1 MYDTCMIYNNRTKNI
16 KLTFSNN
23 KTILIIKKYK
33 IELLTILIISIGLAI
48 LLPNFAMANQSFI
61 IPEILVLIKWTLII
75 FVVLALFY
83 FAKKGKPDKE
93 PKIHISN
100 GYHEVYNYNNQ
111 ITKKGMFEGGKLY
124 NGTINVYK
132 KDGSLSHTEIYK
144 DGNIVSS

>member
-1 MYDTCMIYNNRTKNI
+1 MIYNNRTKNI

-93 PKIHISN
+93 PKIHI
-100 GYHEVYNYNNQ
+100 
-111 ITKKGMFEGGKLY
+111 
-124 NGTINVYK
+124 
-132 KDGSLSHTEIYK
+132 
-144 DGNIVSS
+144 